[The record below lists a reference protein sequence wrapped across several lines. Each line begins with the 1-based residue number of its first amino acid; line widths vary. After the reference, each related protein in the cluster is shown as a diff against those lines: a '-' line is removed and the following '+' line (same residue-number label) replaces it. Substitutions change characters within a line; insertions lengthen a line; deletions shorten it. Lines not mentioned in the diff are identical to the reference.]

1 MNRDGE
7 GHDGVFVVF
16 EGIDGA
22 GTTTQA
28 ERYAAYQRGRRRFVH
43 VTREPSSG
51 PIGSLIRSVLIERV
65 SLPTA
70 SQAEI
75 MTLLF
80 AADRLDH
87 VDVEVAPHLREGSI
101 VISDR
106 YDLSS
111 LAYQSATVTDG
122 RDPAVIV
129 EWIRQCNR
137 HARRPDVTVVLD
149 TSPEIAAARRRLRG
163 GAREIFD
170 DLDLQARLAQAYRR
184 AELLVPGDR
193 VLHVSGDE
201 DTDTVTQAI
210 IKTLEPIVDGGS
222 SVE

>member
-1 MNRDGE
+1 MNRSGE

-28 ERYAAYQRGRRRFVH
+28 ERYATYQRGRRRFVH

-51 PIGSLIRSVLIERV
+51 PIGALIRSVLIERV
-65 SLPTA
+65 SLPSA

-111 LAYQSATVTDG
+111 LAYQSCTVTG
-122 RDPAVIV
+122 ARDPASIID
-129 EWIRQCNR
+129 WIRQCNR

-170 DLDLQARLAQAYRR
+170 DLELQARLAQAYRR
-184 AELLVPGDR
+184 AEQLVPGDR
-193 VLHVSGDE
+193 VIHVRGDDE
-201 DTDTVTQAI
+201 TEAVTQAI
-210 IKTLEPIVDGGS
+210 IAALEPVIDDPPLD
-222 SVE
+222 

>member
-28 ERYAAYQRGRRRFVH
+28 ERYAVHQRARRRFVH

-51 PIGSLIRSVLIERV
+51 PIGALIRSVLIERV
-65 SLPTA
+65 SLPSA

-111 LAYQSATVTDG
+111 LAYQSCTAAG
-122 RDPAVIV
+122 ARDPASVID
-129 EWIRQCNR
+129 WIRQCNR

-149 TSPEIAAARRRLRG
+149 TSPEIAATRRRLRG

-170 DLDLQARLAQAYRR
+170 DLELQARLAQAYRR
-184 AELLVPGDR
+184 AEQLVPGDR
-193 VLHVSGDE
+193 VIHVSGDE
-201 DTDTVTQAI
+201 EIEAVTQAI
-210 IKTLEPIVDGGS
+210 IAALEPFIDDPPPI
-222 SVE
+222 